1 MAEHF
6 EQDGSK
12 LYATGTWGSRSA
24 RLQLSADDR
33 ASPPADLLRT
43 QAVVRRRMGID
54 QQPIDVAT
62 DHGTHLVQA
71 SVWADQ
77 ADRLERVRAA
87 IQEVRHDSP
96 ELLQGDYVELLP
108 TLLAQREH
116 DALTVVFE
124 TASRLYLPVEAR
136 IRLRAAVEALL
147 DAERPALVDR
157 LPRAEAVAPEL
168 MSELSTLAH
177 PPRVVAVFR
186 RADLPRGVEPA
197 TGLALQHVADPGNVG
212 TLIRTADALGPA
224 FVALSPGR

>member
-87 IQEVRHDSP
+87 IQEGRHDPP
-96 ELLQGDYVELLP
+96 ELLQGDYVGLLP
-108 TLLAQREH
+108 TLLAQRED

-136 IRLRAAVEALL
+136 IRLRAAVEDAGAAGPLAWLATQTRYEDETGGEGYALEL
-147 DAERPALVDR
+147 
-157 LPRAEAVAPEL
+157 AVWPCGR
-168 MSELSTLAH
+168 S
-177 PPRVVAVFR
+177 RVVAR
-186 RADLPRGVEPA
+186 
-197 TGLALQHVADPGNVG
+197 
-212 TLIRTADALGPA
+212 LGHH
-224 FVALSPGR
+224 GQ